1 MVIPNDTP
9 EPYTFAMSKMPAT
22 QLQGGTIKIVDSRT
36 FKVSKTVAVAEV
48 TVEKGGIRCD
58 IKLDA

>member
-9 EPYTFAMSKMPAT
+9 EPYTFAMSKMPVT

-48 TVEKGGIRCD
+48 TVEAGGIRYD
-58 IKLDA
+58 IKFDA